1 MVHIRKEID
10 TLLSIYVFFAKYY
23 YKMER
28 KLQTVRKYLQCIEL
42 TTFVSREHKEH
53 SQLKNE

>member
-1 MVHIRKEID
+1 MAHIRKEID
-10 TLLSIYVFFAKYY
+10 TSLLIYVFFARYY

-28 KLQTVRKYLQCIEL
+28 KLQTVRKYLQCIGL
-42 TTFVSREHKEH
+42 TTFVSKEHKEH